1 MGGKTLKFPKRK
13 KYIPPIEKN
22 ENIKE
27 EDISKEEHQARL
39 NKLKE
44 IGLLK

>member
-13 KYIPPIEKN
+13 KFKREFDEK
-22 ENIKE
+22 EME
-27 EDISKEEHQARL
+27 SAPVSQEEHEKRIQM
-39 NKLKE
+39 LKD